1 MMKTASKFPDLSSP
15 VVMGILNITPD
26 SFYDGGRFQEEESW
40 LIQSDKMITEGA
52 AIIDIGGASSK
63 PGAQALSPEEE
74 WNRLSPALEI
84 IRKKYQ
90 DICISIDTYHSQVAT
105 WAIPAGADM
114 INDISGGIFDGEK
127 MAKAISNE
135 NTPYV
140 MMHMQGMPNN
150 MQITPTYE
158 DVVEEIRHF
167 FEEQI
172 QLFKQAG
179 ADNLILDPGFGF
191 GKDVKH
197 NYELLGNLKAFND
210 LGYPVMAGISR
221 KSMINKVL
229 NISAKEALNGTS
241 ILNTIALIN
250 GAKILRVHD
259 VKEAVEAVKLFA
271 MIPDTGYR
279 IPETGDRRPD

>member
-127 MAKAISNE
+127 MAKVISNE

>member
-1 MMKTASKFPDLSSP
+1 MMKTVSKFPDLSSP

-26 SFYDGGRFQEEESW
+26 SFYDGGRFQGEESW
-40 LIQSDKMITEGA
+40 LIQSEKMITEGA
-52 AIIDIGGASSK
+52 AIIDIGGASSR

-74 WNRLSPALEI
+74 WNRLSPVLEI

-90 DICISIDTYHSQVAT
+90 DICISIDTYHSQVAA
-105 WAIPAGADM
+105 WAIRAGADM

-127 MAKAISNE
+127 MAKVIGNE

-150 MQITPTYE
+150 MQITPAYE

-241 ILNTIALIN
+241 ILNTIALMN

-259 VKEAVEAVKLFA
+259 VKEAVEAVKLVGQ
-271 MIPDTGYR
+271 MLDTSNQ
-279 IPETGDRRPD
+279 